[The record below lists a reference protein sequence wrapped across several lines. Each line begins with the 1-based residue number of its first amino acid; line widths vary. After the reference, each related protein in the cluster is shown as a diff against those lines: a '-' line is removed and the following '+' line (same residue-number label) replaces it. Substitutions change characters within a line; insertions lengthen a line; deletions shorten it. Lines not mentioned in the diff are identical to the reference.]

1 MDGPSIE
8 AVLDRA
14 RENMLRDLA
23 NETIIRLS
31 RELTLKDLNFVL
43 KLLGSKELTEY
54 PPEVLAEPPIGSC
67 FPWRR
72 R

>member
-8 AVLDRA
+8 AVLDRS

-31 RELTLKDLNFVL
+31 RDLTLKDLNFVL

-54 PPEVLAEPPIGSC
+54 PPEALVDPPIGNC
-67 FPWRR
+67 FPWMRR
-72 R
+72 